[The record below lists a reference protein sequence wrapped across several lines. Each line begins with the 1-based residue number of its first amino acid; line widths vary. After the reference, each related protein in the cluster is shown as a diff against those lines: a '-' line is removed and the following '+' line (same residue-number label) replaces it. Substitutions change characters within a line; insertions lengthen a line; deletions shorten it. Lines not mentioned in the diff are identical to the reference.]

1 METRANGTRRCQTPQ
16 AGSRAAQSRPRRR
29 ARCDAE
35 SLADRTRTR
44 SKLPS
49 PQTAVRMPSMTA
61 RTVAPPASRAAH
73 TQSNPRSAGSRA
85 CGPSP
90 VPGWWLGQTDN
101 GRTQRTFP
109 QRQLQRARPKR
120 LLHDLTGPMRQ
131 RQHPP
136 RQAQHYEVGECS
148 PRCLSCKD
156 PGSDFIPRICASV
169 PTPALVSGSPILTN

>member
-1 METRANGTRRCQTPQ
+1 MGTRASGTRQCRTPQ
-16 AGSRAAQSRPRRR
+16 AGSRAAQSRPRLR

-35 SLADRTRTR
+35 SLVDRTRTR

-49 PQTAVRMPSMTA
+49 PQTAARTQSMTVQIA
-61 RTVAPPASRAAH
+61 ALRASRAAH

-90 VPGWWLGQTDN
+90 APGWSPAQTGS
-101 GRTQRTFP
+101 GRTQRRCP
-109 QRQLQRARPKR
+109 QTQLQRARPKR
-120 LLHDLTGPMRQ
+120 WLHGLTDPMQQ

-136 RQAQHYEVGECS
+136 RRARHYEVGECS

-156 PGSDFIPRICASV
+156 PGSDFVPRICASV
-169 PTPALVSGSPILTN
+169 PTPTLVSGSPILTN